1 MAHEVESMMFVG
13 ETPWHGLG
21 QRLITAPKTVDEAL
35 DAAGLNWDVNVYPLY
50 AKVALGTL
58 DAQGKKQF
66 LQLPVDGRAVIRS
79 SDNAVLGQVGK
90 GYTPVQNREGFAF
103 FNTAL
108 ESGLVNIETAG
119 SLRGGKR
126 VWMLAHLLNT
136 EADVVNGDPVKAYFL
151 VSNSHDG
158 TLAVRVGFT
167 SVRVVCQNTLS
178 FAHHEGKG
186 KLIQVRH
193 TKNVKDA
200 LTKLQEIVDW
210 QRGTFA
216 ATVEQMRFL
225 ASKGCDAETLRK
237 YVELVFEPEL
247 KERNKDTIAVSEDA
261 ATELQE
267 DSIDKL
273 MEKIEPLFVGGRG
286 NNMPGVAGTMWAM
299 LNSITEYQTW
309 DRGRSAD
316 TRLNSLWF
324 GANKKTN
331 ERAFD
336 IAMQMAKAA

>member
-21 QRLITAPKTVDEAL
+21 KRLIDAPKTVEEAL
-35 DAAGLNWDVNVYPLY
+35 IAADLNWDVKVFPLY
-50 AKVALGTL
+50 AKIPLETTDEAGR
-58 DAQGKKQF
+58 KQF
-66 LQLPVDGRAVIRS
+66 LQLPVGGRAVIRT
-79 SDNAVLGQVGK
+79 SDNSVLGQVGK

-126 VWMLAHLLNT
+126 VWMLANILNT

-167 SVRVVCQNTLS
+167 GVRVVCQNTLS
-178 FAHHEGKG
+178 LAHHEGKG

-200 LTKLQEIVDW
+200 LGKLQEIVDW

-216 ATVEQMRFL
+216 ASVEQMRFL
-225 ASKGCDAETLRK
+225 ASKGCNAETLRK

-247 KERNKDTIAVSEDA
+247 KNRNKDTAAVSEDA
-261 ATELQE
+261 AEEQSE
-267 DSIDKL
+267 ESIDKL

-286 NNMPGVAGTMWAM
+286 NAMPGVAGTLWAAY
-299 LNSITEYQTW
+299 NAITEYQTW

-331 ERAFD
+331 ERAFEV
-336 IAMQMAKAA
+336 ALQLAA